1 MSKAKVL
8 YIHITGASS
17 EVLKNLVLAGIRAV
31 LCDPRPFPDAVLD
44 TPSLLLRRQLHEDS
58 DTTGGGV
65 PDNKKL
71 KYESVAHAVR
81 AIVEELNPLLGDC
94 EIVTTPIDQ
103 LVASGNLAQYTA
115 IVASRL
121 GPQDA
126 CALSAAITAAGGTFY
141 TVDCFGMY
149 GVSAIDLGRNYHY
162 RPEKGKELLD
172 VTSLKTYVPLKTM
185 LTVPLDQVT
194 NRFYKTPPPAWVYY
208 RCLLEFIEQIFSSS
222 WPILDDSAKIQNFV
236 DKTRAWLGS
245 STSSS
250 MLDHAYTN
258 ETSLQELAKVVH
270 REVAPVCSVLG
281 GLVGNEVIKAISGK
295 GEPANNTMLFDGR
308 SCKAFSFLVQPK

>member
-1 MSKAKVL
+1 MSRAKVL

-17 EVLKNLVLAGIRAV
+17 EVLKNLVLAGICAV

-44 TPSLLLRRQLHEDS
+44 TPSLLLRRQLNEDS
-58 DTTGGGV
+58 DTIGG

-81 AIVEELNPLLGDC
+81 PIVEELNPLLGDC
-94 EIVTTPIDQ
+94 EIITTPIDQ
-103 LVASGNLAQYTA
+103 LVASGNLKQYTA

-141 TVDCFGMY
+141 TVDCFGMF
-149 GVSAIDLGRNYHY
+149 GVSAIDLGPNYQY

-172 VTSLKTYVPLKTM
+172 VTPLKLYVPLKKM
-185 LTVPLDQVT
+185 LAVPLDQVT
-194 NRFYKTPPPAWVYY
+194 NRFYKTPPQSWVYY
-208 RCLLEFIEQIFSSS
+208 RCLLEFIEQSSSSS
-222 WPILDDSAKIQNFV
+222 WPILDDRSKLQDFVEKI
-236 DKTRAWLGS
+236 RGWLE
-245 STSSS
+245 SSS
-250 MLDHAYTN
+250 SSSIVDLDYTS
-258 ETSLQELAKVVH
+258 ETSLKELAKVAH